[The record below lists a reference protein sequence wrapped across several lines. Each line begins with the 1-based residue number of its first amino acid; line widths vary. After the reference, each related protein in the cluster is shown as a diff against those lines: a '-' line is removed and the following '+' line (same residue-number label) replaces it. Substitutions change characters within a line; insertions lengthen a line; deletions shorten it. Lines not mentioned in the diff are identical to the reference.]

1 MSYISSKGVS
11 TQEKKL
17 KPPCAPTC
25 FYLCTKNFG
34 EDTRQAIFKSF
45 WSLNDNE
52 KNSFYAKFV
61 VKKDV
66 KRRRIDNSIKKKY
79 FFVLLRKR

>member
-25 FYLCTKNFG
+25 FYLFTKNFG
-34 EDTRQAIFKSF
+34 EDIRQAIFKSF

-66 KRRRIDNSIKKKY
+66 KRRRIDNSVKKKIL
-79 FFVLLRKR
+79 FCIT